1 MDALGTLGKLAQKPS
16 DAKIR
21 TTRIIFALLLVAVI
35 VFGWNATNIN
45 ISIFDYYE
53 FYDLPD
59 EIKYILFIF
68 PAVGLVRGIF
78 DPGLFRKAIW
88 KKVITTLGALMMIFS
103 VFFMTEK
110 AYIPNVE
117 TPSGGEVT
125 AESVAQAQNDSG
137 ALFANV
143 STDNWIFWFGF
154 VTLIVGLFLNG
165 RNLTTKNEK
174 FGEVIK
180 KIRV

>member
-1 MDALGTLGKLAQKPS
+1 M
-16 DAKIR
+16 
-21 TTRIIFALLLVAVI
+21 
-35 VFGWNATNIN
+35 
-45 ISIFDYYE
+45 
-53 FYDLPD
+53 
-59 EIKYILFIF
+59 FIF
-68 PAVGLVRGIF
+68 PAVGLVRGVF

-110 AYIPNVE
+110 AYIPNIE
-117 TPSGGEVT
+117 TPSNGEVT
-125 AESVAQAQNDSG
+125 AESVNQAQNDSG
-137 ALFANV
+137 ALFANI

>member
-21 TTRIIFALLLVAVI
+21 TTRIIFSLLLVAVI
-35 VFGWNATNIN
+35 VFGWNVTNIN
-45 ISIFDYYE
+45 ISIFDYE

-110 AYIPNVE
+110 AYIPNIE
-117 TPSGGEVT
+117 TPSNGEVT
-125 AESVAQAQNDSG
+125 AESVNQAQNDSG
-137 ALFANV
+137 ALFANI

>member
-35 VFGWNATNIN
+35 VFGWNVTNIN
-45 ISIFDYYE
+45 ISIFDY
-53 FYDLPD
+53 

-117 TPSGGEVT
+117 TPSNGEVT
-125 AESVAQAQNDSG
+125 AESVNQAQNDSG
-137 ALFANV
+137 ALFANI

-174 FGEVIK
+174 FGEIIK

>member
-1 MDALGTLGKLAQKPS
+1 
-16 DAKIR
+16 
-21 TTRIIFALLLVAVI
+21 
-35 VFGWNATNIN
+35 
-45 ISIFDYYE
+45 
-53 FYDLPD
+53 
-59 EIKYILFIF
+59 
-68 PAVGLVRGIF
+68 
-78 DPGLFRKAIW
+78 
-88 KKVITTLGALMMIFS
+88 MMIFS

-117 TPSGGEVT
+117 TPSNGEVT
-125 AESVAQAQNDSG
+125 AESVNQAQNDSG
-137 ALFANV
+137 ALFANI